1 MTTDTET
8 KLVPVRPAHL
18 TERDAIWMIGIF
30 VFTPLAAMALAIT
43 SHIPTSPLIAAIDGL
58 LVSYMYVGFRIVN
71 AWRRQRLHSKIVAEI
86 EEETEVTV

>member
-1 MTTDTET
+1 MTTNTET

-18 TERDAIWMIGIF
+18 TEKDAIWMIGIF

-43 SHIPTSPLIAAIDGL
+43 GHIPTSPLIAAIDGL

-71 AWRRQRLHSKIVAEI
+71 AWRRQRIHSRIEAEMA
-86 EEETEVTV
+86 EEDDETV